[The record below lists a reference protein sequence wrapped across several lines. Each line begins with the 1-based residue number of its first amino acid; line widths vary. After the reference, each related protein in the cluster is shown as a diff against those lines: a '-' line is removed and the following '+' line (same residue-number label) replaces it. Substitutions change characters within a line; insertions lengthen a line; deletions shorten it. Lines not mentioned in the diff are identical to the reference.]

1 MQAPPGTAIVVL
13 DATLN
18 RLGWTWLLNAP
29 ANQIAPHARPELAAL
44 SRGGSL
50 RFRARRGD
58 ADGFAPVHEAP
69 VYDVRLLSYRGQ
81 LLATCIVPAGD
92 ALSVV
97 HLQLTATPTASGGLR
112 ELRAWASSRL
122 VSAQTWLLGRN
133 QALFSSPS
141 SSTELM
147 VQPWLGVVGSLGRV
161 AFERKRVACL
171 TPNVTLR
178 QWRHLEAAGAVPK
191 ASASHRLQSLRAEAP
206 RIQHGSFIECG
217 SHPALTLVE
226 LDGLAPERG
235 PDGASGIFETPLKRR
250 RRMDSRKRL
259 LQAELVANQ
268 TLDALLGSAGL
279 GARRLSPTAHLLT
292 IVGTRRDGQRCRA
305 VLGVGHLHRGDG
317 SKNHLGC
324 HLGQCKSRFWHKG
337 DGHHAMQPFQFGY
350 LYTHFFYTLHEV
362 MRRGI
367 EPAHLMARFFVSLTS
382 SVPLAEQRAPH
393 RLTAT
398 SGEFCLGSAQDAA
411 DCESTQFV
419 SGLEHYGAA
428 SGGKLLLAFGVNDCE
443 AKAGVV
449 DLGRVGKMLRA
460 LPGEEREA
468 CLPG

>member
-1 MQAPPGTAIVVL
+1 
-13 DATLN
+13 
-18 RLGWTWLLNAP
+18 
-29 ANQIAPHARPELAAL
+29 
-44 SRGGSL
+44 
-50 RFRARRGD
+50 
-58 ADGFAPVHEAP
+58 
-69 VYDVRLLSYRGQ
+69 
-81 LLATCIVPAGD
+81 
-92 ALSVV
+92 
-97 HLQLTATPTASGGLR
+97 
-112 ELRAWASSRL
+112 
-122 VSAQTWLLGRN
+122 
-133 QALFSSPS
+133 
-141 SSTELM
+141 M

-350 LYTHFFYTLHEV
+350 LYTHFFYTLHE
-362 MRRGI
+362 
-367 EPAHLMARFFVSLTS
+367 
-382 SVPLAEQRAPH
+382 RAPH